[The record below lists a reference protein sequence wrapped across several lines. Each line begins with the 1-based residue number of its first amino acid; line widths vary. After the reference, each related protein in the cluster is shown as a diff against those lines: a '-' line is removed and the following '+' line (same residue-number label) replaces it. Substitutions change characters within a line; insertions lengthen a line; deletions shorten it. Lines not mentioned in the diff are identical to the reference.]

1 MLGVRARGGLLTAAL
16 VGILLA
22 VALPPSPI
30 ASASSSNE
38 SRLVSLVNAERA
50 NRGLSKLSVASD
62 LMSVAHR
69 HSAEM
74 ASRRSIFHNS
84 SLTSEVR
91 GWRAIGENV
100 GRGPT
105 VSGVHNAFMSSSSHR
120 AHILSGRYKQ
130 IGTGVVK
137 GSDGYLYVT
146 EVFVDRG
153 TAARVSRSTTRT
165 VTRKAYHA
173 PVRRRARPKAVVK
186 AIVVIPRPPD
196 RAVGML
202 LKLVA
207 IDSEIAAR
215 KDMSEGSAAR

>member
-1 MLGVRARGGLLTAAL
+1 M
-16 VGILLA
+16 
-22 VALPPSPI
+22 
-30 ASASSSNE
+30 
-38 SRLVSLVNAERA
+38 SLVNAERA

-153 TAARVSRSTTRT
+153 TAARVSRSTTTRR
-165 VTRKAYHA
+165 VTRNAYHA

-186 AIVVIPRPPD
+186 AVVVIPRPPD
-196 RAVGML
+196 RGVGML
-202 LKLVA
+202 LKLLA